1 MGALFKRGNIWWLKY
16 YRNGKNYRESSKS
29 GKKMVAKKLLDRREG
44 EISQGKIPGVL
55 FEKVFFDELAE
66 DFLRDYRVNRKKS
79 VKRAQQAVNHL
90 KRYFEGMRI
99 VDITTPVIQDYIEK
113 RMTWTCKKCSKTFD
127 AEVKCP
133 YCGGSDLKAGAANG
147 TINRELSALKRM
159 LNMGAKQTPPKV
171 DRVPYIPMLKE
182 NNIRKGFFEYH
193 EFLFLREALPD
204 YLKGFVTFAYRVGWR
219 VSELINLEWRQVDR
233 HQGIVRLETGET
245 KNDEARTVYL
255 DSELMEVFNKQWEN
269 RKEAA
274 TLTPYVFPNPAKT
287 GRISD
292 FRASWNTACKDA
304 EIGKKYFHDFRR
316 TAVRNMIRS
325 GIPERVAMMISG
337 HKTRAVFDRYNIVN
351 DADLKLAAQRQEAYL
366 KSLMGTIS
374 GTIRDFGTKKGV
386 RQNS

>member
-79 VKRAQQAVNHL
+79 AKRAQQAVNHL

-127 AEVKCP
+127 ADTKCP
-133 YCGGSDLKAGAANG
+133 NCGSNDLKAGAANG
-147 TINRELSALKRM
+147 MINRELSALKRM
-159 LNMGAKQTPPKV
+159 LNMGAKQTPPKL

-193 EFLFLREALPD
+193 
-204 YLKGFVTFAYRVGWR
+204 
-219 VSELINLEWRQVDR
+219 
-233 HQGIVRLETGET
+233 
-245 KNDEARTVYL
+245 
-255 DSELMEVFNKQWEN
+255 
-269 RKEAA
+269 
-274 TLTPYVFPNPAKT
+274 
-287 GRISD
+287 
-292 FRASWNTACKDA
+292 
-304 EIGKKYFHDFRR
+304 
-316 TAVRNMIRS
+316 
-325 GIPERVAMMISG
+325 
-337 HKTRAVFDRYNIVN
+337 
-351 DADLKLAAQRQEAYL
+351 
-366 KSLMGTIS
+366 
-374 GTIRDFGTKKGV
+374 
-386 RQNS
+386 